1 MIQQATGL
9 GVDMNRKRYK
19 MKNRN
24 SKRTFKRGTGIHKM
38 NLRPRP
44 MRGGTRL

>member
-1 MIQQATGL
+1 MKRAPL
-9 GVDMNRKRYK
+9 KKRK
-19 MKNRN
+19 
-24 SKRTFKRGTGIHKM
+24 SKRIFKNGSRINRM

>member
-1 MIQQATGL
+1 M
-9 GVDMNRKRYK
+9 RKRYK
-19 MKNRN
+19 ESSKKRN
-24 SKRTFKRGTGIHKM
+24 RTFGKTADRTHVM

>member
-1 MIQQATGL
+1 M
-9 GVDMNRKRYK
+9 RKRYK
-19 MKNRN
+19 Q
-24 SKRTFKRGTGIHKM
+24 SKSKTRKVFGRTADRTHKM